1 MCVCR
6 DLPVC
11 RVLPVGMYVCVLL
24 CMQAWSPQFI
34 ASGSVFRAQL
44 LFMLAWF
51 HAVVQERRT
60 YVPQARGPTHPVP
73 PSPSEAY
80 LLLSQQSLSIASFCP
95 SCMPF

>member
-1 MCVCR
+1 MYVCMHVCVCR

-60 YVPQARGPTHPVP
+60 YVPQARGPPPPHTHTQCLH
-73 PSPSEAY
+73 PS
-80 LLLSQQSLSIASFCP
+80 LTRASFGLNSP
-95 SCMPF
+95 

>member
-1 MCVCR
+1 MC
-6 DLPVC
+6 
-11 RVLPVGMYVCVLL
+11 VCVLL

-60 YVPQARGPTHPVP
+60 YVPQARGSPTHPQCLHP
-73 PSPSEAY
+73 P
-80 LLLSQQSLSIASFCP
+80 LRHTSFCP
-95 SCMPF
+95 NSP